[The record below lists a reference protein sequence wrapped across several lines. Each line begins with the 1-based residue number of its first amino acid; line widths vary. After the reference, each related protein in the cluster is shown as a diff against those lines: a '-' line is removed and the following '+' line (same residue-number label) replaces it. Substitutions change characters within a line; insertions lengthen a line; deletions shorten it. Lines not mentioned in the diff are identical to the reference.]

1 MAVIK
6 TKGDFDFLYQTPT
19 YKKIDCWF
27 KDGRKS
33 VIDFDRLQINYLG
46 VVKVWA
52 ESEQKFVSSSQ
63 ILPENQEDEAY
74 FLFITKELDAISL
87 KRKHE
92 LKIQKKQKNDR
103 QKMII

>member
-27 KDGRKS
+27 KDCRKS
-33 VIDFDRLQINYLG
+33 VIDFHRLQINYLG
-46 VVKVWA
+46 IVRVWA
-52 ESEQKFVSSSQ
+52 ESEQKYIVSSQ
-63 ILPENQEDEAY
+63 VLPQNQEDEAY
-74 FLFITKELDAISL
+74 FLFMIKELDTMSL